1 MLNQLKIANMDI
13 NPDDMTAQDLIDK
26 LNELSSSWYNMMY
39 KVILED
45 ITMWNEWPGSKYKK
59 RRLLDEI
66 IEYYITTEEYEK
78 CAKLTKLKEW

>member
-1 MLNQLKIANMDI
+1 MDI
-13 NPDDMTAQDLIDK
+13 NPDDITAQDLIDK

-45 ITMWNEWPGSKYKK
+45 ITMWNEWPSSKYKK

>member
-1 MLNQLKIANMDI
+1 MDI
-13 NPDDMTAQDLIDK
+13 NPDDITAQDLIDK
-26 LNELSSSWYNMMY
+26 LNELSSSWYDMMY

-45 ITMWNEWPGSKYKK
+45 ITMWNEWPSSKYKK